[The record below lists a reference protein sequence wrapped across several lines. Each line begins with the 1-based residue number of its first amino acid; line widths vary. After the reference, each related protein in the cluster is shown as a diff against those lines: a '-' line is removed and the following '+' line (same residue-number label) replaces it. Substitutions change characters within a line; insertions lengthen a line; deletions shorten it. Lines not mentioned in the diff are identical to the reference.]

1 MLVKI
6 VYKSK
11 KYETIK
17 NINKNVRLSLL
28 FCLLL
33 IPSYAQDLIKSGP
46 MVGYS
51 TMQEVLLWVQT
62 SENAKVHFEYYEI
75 ENPTIRFKTDEKI
88 TVKKTGFVAKLLADE
103 VLPGKKYNYEI
114 FINDLKVE
122 RDYKMEFQAQELW
135 KWRTDPPDVSFVIGS
150 CSYVNEP
157 QFDRPGEPYGSNF
170 EIFNSINIK
179 SPDFML
185 WLGDNTYLRESDWN
199 SRTGFIKRYSHTRA
213 LSELQPLLASTH
225 HYATWDDHD
234 YGPNNSD
241 GSFWLKETASEI
253 FKLFWTN
260 PNYDVT
266 GKGGITGFFQWS
278 DLDFFL
284 MDNRYHRTSNNNFTG
299 NRQILGKDQI
309 DWLINALTF
318 SQATFK
324 FIAIGGQVLS
334 SGAVYENYATYPEE
348 RKYLLDK
355 IREAKIEGVIF
366 LDGDRHHT
374 ILSKMQESEDVYPLY
389 DLTCSSLTAGINDDD
404 ESYNTYNLKETLVSV
419 NNFGMLN
426 VTGPADNRELII
438 QIFDK
443 DGHELWK
450 KSISANYLKYN

>member
-1 MLVKI
+1 MKQSILF
-6 VYKSK
+6 
-11 KYETIK
+11 
-17 NINKNVRLSLL
+17 SLM
-28 FCLLL
+28 F
-33 IPSYAQDLIKSGP
+33 ISTYAQDLINSGP

-62 SENAKVHFEYYEI
+62 EERANVHFEYYEI
-75 ENPTIRFKTDEKI
+75 NNPKVKFSTDKIETEK
-88 TVKKTGFVAKLLADE
+88 KNGYVAKLIADQ
-103 VLPGKKYNYEI
+103 VIPGKKYKYEVYINNYKI
-114 FINDLKVE
+114 E
-122 RDYKMEFQAQELW
+122 RNYAMEFQTQELW
-135 KWRTDPPDVSFVIGS
+135 KWRTDPPDVKFIIGS
-150 CSYVNEP
+150 CSYINEP
-157 QFDRPGEPYGSNF
+157 KFDRPGKPYGSNF
-170 EIFNSINIK
+170 EIFNSINK
-179 SPDFML
+179 KKPDFML
-185 WLGDNTYLRESDWN
+185 WLGDNTYLREPDWN

-213 LSELQPLLASTH
+213 FPELQPLLASTH

-253 FKLFWTN
+253 FKLFWGN

-284 MDNRYHRTSNNNFTG
+284 LDNRYHRTANNNLTG
-299 NRQILGKDQI
+299 NRQMLGKDQI
-309 DWLINALTF
+309 DWLINALSF
-318 SQATFK
+318 SQASFK
-324 FIAIGGQVLS
+324 FVAVGGQVIS
-334 SGAVYENYATYPEE
+334 NGAVYENYATYPDE

-374 ILSKMQESEDVYPLY
+374 ILSKMQETKNVYPLY
-389 DLTCSSLTAGINDDD
+389 DLTCSSLTAGVNNDN
-404 ESYNTYNLKETLVSV
+404 EPYNSFKLEETFVNV

-426 VTGPADNRELII
+426 VTGPTNDRELTI

-443 DGHELWK
+443 DGKELWI
-450 KSISANYLKYN
+450 KSIKANDLKYD

>member
-1 MLVKI
+1 MK
-6 VYKSK
+6 KS
-11 KYETIK
+11 I
-17 NINKNVRLSLL
+17 LFSLM
-28 FCLLL
+28 F
-33 IPSYAQDLIKSGP
+33 ISTYAQDLINSGP

-62 SENAKVHFEYYEI
+62 EERANVHFEYYEI
-75 ENPTIRFKTDEKI
+75 DNPKVKFSTDKIETEK
-88 TVKKTGFVAKLLADE
+88 KNGYVAKLIADQ
-103 VLPGKKYNYEI
+103 VIPGKKYKYEVYINNYKI
-114 FINDLKVE
+114 E
-122 RDYKMEFQAQELW
+122 RNYAMEFQTQELW
-135 KWRTDPPDVSFVIGS
+135 KWRTDPPDVKFIIGS
-150 CSYVNEP
+150 CSYINEP
-157 QFDRPGEPYGSNF
+157 KFDRPGKPYGSNF
-170 EIFNSINIK
+170 EIFNSINK
-179 SPDFML
+179 KKPDFML
-185 WLGDNTYLRESDWN
+185 WLGDNTYLREPDWN

-213 LSELQPLLASTH
+213 FPELQPLLASTH

-253 FKLFWTN
+253 FKLFWGN

-284 MDNRYHRTSNNNFTG
+284 LDNRYHRTANNNLTG
-299 NRQILGKDQI
+299 NRQMLGKDQI
-309 DWLINALTF
+309 DWLINALSF
-318 SQATFK
+318 SQASFK
-324 FIAIGGQVLS
+324 FVAVGGQVIS
-334 SGAVYENYATYPEE
+334 NGVVYENYATYPDE

-374 ILSKMQESEDVYPLY
+374 ILSKMQETKNVYPLY
-389 DLTCSSLTAGINDDD
+389 DLTCSSLTAGVNNDN
-404 ESYNTYNLKETLVSV
+404 EPYNSFKLEETFVNV

-426 VTGPADNRELII
+426 VTCPTNERELTI

-443 DGHELWK
+443 DGKELWI
-450 KSISANYLKYN
+450 KSIKANDLKYD

>member
-1 MLVKI
+1 MKQSVLF
-6 VYKSK
+6 
-11 KYETIK
+11 
-17 NINKNVRLSLL
+17 SLM
-28 FCLLL
+28 F
-33 IPSYAQDLIKSGP
+33 ISTYAQDLINSGP

-62 SENAKVHFEYYEI
+62 EERANVHFEYYEI
-75 ENPTIRFKTDEKI
+75 DNPKVKFSTDKIETEK
-88 TVKKTGFVAKLLADE
+88 KNGYVAKLIADQ
-103 VLPGKKYNYEI
+103 VIPGKKYKYEVYINNYKI
-114 FINDLKVE
+114 E
-122 RDYKMEFQAQELW
+122 RNYAMEFQTQELW
-135 KWRTDPPDVSFVIGS
+135 KWRTDPPDVKFIIGS
-150 CSYVNEP
+150 CSYINEP
-157 QFDRPGEPYGSNF
+157 KFDRPGKPYGSNF
-170 EIFNSINIK
+170 EIFNSINK
-179 SPDFML
+179 KKPDFML
-185 WLGDNTYLRESDWN
+185 WLGDNTYLREPDWN

-213 LSELQPLLASTH
+213 FPELQPLLASTH

-253 FKLFWTN
+253 FKLFWGN

-284 MDNRYHRTSNNNFTG
+284 LDNRYHRTANNNFTG
-299 NRQILGKDQI
+299 NRQMLGKDQI
-309 DWLINALTF
+309 DWLINALSF
-318 SQATFK
+318 SQASFK
-324 FIAIGGQVLS
+324 FVAVGGQVIS
-334 SGAVYENYATYPEE
+334 NGAVYENYATYPDE

-374 ILSKMQESEDVYPLY
+374 ILSKMQETKNVYPLY
-389 DLTCSSLTAGINDDD
+389 DLTCSSLTAGVNNDN
-404 ESYNTYNLKETLVSV
+404 EPYNSFKLEETFVNV

-426 VTGPADNRELII
+426 VTGPANDRELTI

-443 DGHELWK
+443 DGKELWI
-450 KSISANYLKYN
+450 KSIKANDLKYD

>member
-1 MLVKI
+1 MKQSILF
-6 VYKSK
+6 
-11 KYETIK
+11 
-17 NINKNVRLSLL
+17 SLM
-28 FCLLL
+28 F
-33 IPSYAQDLIKSGP
+33 ISTYAQDLINSGP

-62 SENAKVHFEYYEI
+62 EERAKVHFEYYEI
-75 ENPTIRFKTDEKI
+75 DNPKVKFSTDKIETEK
-88 TVKKTGFVAKLLADE
+88 KNGYVAKLIADQ
-103 VLPGKKYNYEI
+103 VIPGKKYKYEVYINNYKI
-114 FINDLKVE
+114 E
-122 RDYKMEFQAQELW
+122 RNYAMEFQTQELW
-135 KWRTDPPDVSFVIGS
+135 KWRTDPPDVKFIIGS
-150 CSYVNEP
+150 CSYINEP
-157 QFDRPGEPYGSNF
+157 KFDRPGKPYGSNF
-170 EIFNSINIK
+170 EIFNSINK
-179 SPDFML
+179 KNPDFML
-185 WLGDNTYLRESDWN
+185 WLGDNTYLREPDWN

-213 LSELQPLLASTH
+213 FPELQPLLASTH

-253 FKLFWTN
+253 FKLFWGN

-284 MDNRYHRTSNNNFTG
+284 LDNRYHRTANNNLTG
-299 NRQILGKDQI
+299 NRQMLGKDQI
-309 DWLINALTF
+309 DWLINALSF
-318 SQATFK
+318 SQASFK
-324 FIAIGGQVLS
+324 FVAVGGQVIS
-334 SGAVYENYATYPEE
+334 NGAVYENYATYPDE

-374 ILSKMQESEDVYPLY
+374 ILSKMQETKNVYPLY
-389 DLTCSSLTAGINDDD
+389 DLTCSSLTAGVNNDN
-404 ESYNTYNLKETLVSV
+404 EPYNSFKLEETFVNV

-426 VTGPADNRELII
+426 VTGPTNDRELTI

-443 DGHELWK
+443 DGKELWI
-450 KSISANYLKYN
+450 KSIKANDLKYD

>member
-1 MLVKI
+1 MRQVNI
-6 VYKSK
+6 YKK
-11 KYETIK
+11 M
-17 NINKNVRLSLL
+17 RLSLV
-28 FCLLL
+28 FCLLV
-33 IPSYAQDLIKSGP
+33 ISCHAQDLMKSGP

-62 SENAKVHFEYYEI
+62 SENAKVHFEYYEMD
-75 ENPTIRFKTDEKI
+75 NPKIRFKTDQKE
-88 TVKKTGFVAKLLADE
+88 TVKKSGYVAKLIADE

-122 RDYKMEFQAQELW
+122 RGYKMEFQAQELW
-135 KWRTDPPDVSFVIGS
+135 KWRTDPPDVNFVIGS

-157 QFDRPGEPYGSNF
+157 QFDRPGKPYGSNF
-170 EIFNSINIK
+170 EIFNSINKK

-225 HYATWDDHD
+225 NYATWDDHD

-253 FKLFWTN
+253 FKLFWGN
-260 PNYDVT
+260 PNYDIT

-299 NRQILGKDQI
+299 DRQILGKDQI

-334 SGAVYENYATYPEE
+334 SGAVYENYANYPEE

-374 ILSKMQESEDVYPLY
+374 VLSKMQEAKNVYPLY
-389 DLTCSSLTAGINDDD
+389 DLTCSSLTAGTNDDD
-404 ESYNTYNLKETLVSV
+404 ESYNVYSLKETLVSV
-419 NNFGMLN
+419 NNFGVLN
-426 VTGPADNRELII
+426 VTGPMENRELII
-438 QIFDK
+438 KIFDK
-443 DGHELWK
+443 DGQELWK
-450 KSISANYLKYN
+450 KSIKANDLKYN

>member
-1 MLVKI
+1 MKQSILF
-6 VYKSK
+6 
-11 KYETIK
+11 
-17 NINKNVRLSLL
+17 SLM
-28 FCLLL
+28 F
-33 IPSYAQDLIKSGP
+33 ISTYAQDLINSGP

-62 SENAKVHFEYYEI
+62 EERANVHFEYYEI
-75 ENPTIRFKTDEKI
+75 DNPKVKFRTNKIETEK
-88 TVKKTGFVAKLLADE
+88 KNGYVAKLIADQ
-103 VLPGKKYNYEI
+103 VIPGKKYKYEVYINNYKI
-114 FINDLKVE
+114 E
-122 RDYKMEFQAQELW
+122 RNYAMEFQTQELW
-135 KWRTDPPDVSFVIGS
+135 KWRTDPPDVKFIVGS
-150 CSYVNEP
+150 CSYINEP
-157 QFDRPGEPYGSNF
+157 KFDRPGKPYGSNF
-170 EIFNSINIK
+170 EIFKSINK
-179 SPDFML
+179 KNPDFML
-185 WLGDNTYLRESDWN
+185 WLGDNTYLREPDWN

-213 LSELQPLLASTH
+213 FPELQPLLASTH

-253 FKLFWTN
+253 FKLFWGN

-284 MDNRYHRTSNNNFTG
+284 LDNRYHRTANNNLTG
-299 NRQILGKDQI
+299 NRQMLGKDQI
-309 DWLINALTF
+309 DWLINALSF
-318 SQATFK
+318 SQASFK
-324 FIAIGGQVLS
+324 FVAVGGQVIS
-334 SGAVYENYATYPEE
+334 NGAVYENYATYPDE

-374 ILSKMQESEDVYPLY
+374 ILSKMQETKNVYPLY
-389 DLTCSSLTAGINDDD
+389 DLTCSSLTAGVNNDN
-404 ESYNTYNLKETLVSV
+404 EPYNSFKLEETFVNV

-426 VTGPADNRELII
+426 VTGPTNDRELTI

-443 DGHELWK
+443 DGKELWI
-450 KSISANYLKYN
+450 KSIKANDLKYD

>member
-1 MLVKI
+1 MITKKI
-6 VYKSK
+6 
-11 KYETIK
+11 
-17 NINKNVRLSLL
+17 RLALTT
-28 FCLLL
+28 FFIF
-33 IPSYAQDLIKSGP
+33 IPLHAQDLINSGP

-75 ENPTIRFKTDEKI
+75 DNPTIKFKTDEKI
-88 TVKKTGFVAKLLADE
+88 TAKKTGFVAKLIADQ
-103 VLPGKKYNYEI
+103 VMPGKKYNYEI
-114 FINDLKVE
+114 FINDIKVV
-122 RDYKMEFQAQELW
+122 RDYAMEFQTQQLW
-135 KWRTDPPDVSFVIGS
+135 KWRTDPPDVNFVIGS

-157 QFDRPGEPYGSNF
+157 QFDRPGEPYGSNY
-170 EIFNSINIK
+170 EIFNSINK
-179 SPDFML
+179 KNPDFML

-260 PNYDVT
+260 PNYNVT

-284 MDNRYHRTSNNNFTG
+284 MDNRYHRTSNNNFTEE
-299 NRQILGKDQI
+299 RQILGKDQI

-334 SGAVYENYATYPEE
+334 NGDVYENYATYPEE
-348 RKYLLDK
+348 REYLLDK

-374 ILSKMQESEDVYPLY
+374 ILSKMQENKDVYPLY

-404 ESYNTYNLKETLVSV
+404 ESYNRYRLKETLVSV

-426 VTGPADNRELII
+426 VTGPSENRELII
-438 QIFDK
+438 KIFDK
-443 DGHELWK
+443 DGQELWK
-450 KSISANYLKYN
+450 KSVRANDLKYN

>member
-1 MLVKI
+1 MKQSILF
-6 VYKSK
+6 
-11 KYETIK
+11 
-17 NINKNVRLSLL
+17 SLM
-28 FCLLL
+28 F
-33 IPSYAQDLIKSGP
+33 ISTYAQDLINSGP

-62 SENAKVHFEYYEI
+62 EERANVHFEYYEI
-75 ENPTIRFKTDEKI
+75 DNPKVKFSTDKIETEK
-88 TVKKTGFVAKLLADE
+88 KNGYVAKLIADQ
-103 VLPGKKYNYEI
+103 VIPGKKYKYEVYVNNYKI
-114 FINDLKVE
+114 E
-122 RDYKMEFQAQELW
+122 RNYAMEFQTQELW
-135 KWRTDPPDVSFVIGS
+135 KWRTDPPDVKFIVGS
-150 CSYVNEP
+150 CSYINEP
-157 QFDRPGEPYGSNF
+157 KFDRPGKPYGSNF
-170 EIFNSINIK
+170 EIFKSINK
-179 SPDFML
+179 KNPDFML
-185 WLGDNTYLRESDWN
+185 WLGDNTYLREPDWN

-213 LSELQPLLASTH
+213 FPELQPLLASTH

-253 FKLFWTN
+253 FKLFWGN

-284 MDNRYHRTSNNNFTG
+284 LDNRYHRTANNNLTG
-299 NRQILGKDQI
+299 NRQMLGKDQI
-309 DWLINALTF
+309 DWLINALSF
-318 SQATFK
+318 SQASFK
-324 FIAIGGQVLS
+324 FVAVGGQVIS
-334 SGAVYENYATYPEE
+334 NGAVYENYATYPDE

-374 ILSKMQESEDVYPLY
+374 ILSKMQETKNVYPLY
-389 DLTCSSLTAGINDDD
+389 DLTCSSLTAGVNNDN
-404 ESYNTYNLKETLVSV
+404 EPYNSFKLEETFVNV

-426 VTGPADNRELII
+426 VTGPTNDRELTI

-443 DGHELWK
+443 DGKELWI
-450 KSISANYLKYN
+450 KSIKANDLKYD